1 MHSFKTLL
9 SRFAK
14 DEDASIT
21 MEFVI
26 VTPVMVLWWIGS
38 MVFFDAFEA
47 RSGAARSAYTIAD
60 LISRQ
65 TETTNSYIDT
75 LLVLQNRMRPREPV
89 GTVRVTEIYR
99 DASGDLSVVW
109 SYSTSGLGSALLV
122 DDIPLGI
129 MPILNNE
136 SYVMLIDTTIPYI
149 PLSDIIGI
157 PAQTWNNRIY
167 INPRFTDQIPNP
179 DV

>member
-1 MHSFKTLL
+1 MHALKTIL
-9 SRFAK
+9 SRFIK

-21 MEFVI
+21 VEFVI

-65 TETTNSYIDT
+65 TDTTNDYIDS
-75 LLVLQNRMRPREPV
+75 LLVLQNRMRPREPI
-89 GTVRVTEIYR
+89 GSVRVSELYR
-99 DASGDLSVVW
+99 DASGTLSVVW
-109 SYSTSGLGSALLV
+109 SYATSGQADALLLADV
-122 DDIPLGI
+122 PLVTL
-129 MPILNNE
+129 PIVNNE

-157 PAQTWNNRIY
+157 PAQTWVNRIY
-167 INPRFTDQIPNP
+167 INPRFTDRIPNP

>member
-1 MHSFKTLL
+1 MNAFKALFTQ
-9 SRFAK
+9 FVK

-47 RSGAARSAYTIAD
+47 RSGAARSAYTVAD

-65 TETTNSYIDT
+65 TDTTNAYIDS

-89 GTVRVTEIYR
+89 GSVRVSELYR
-99 DASGDLSVVW
+99 NSDGDLSVIW
-109 SYSTSGLGSALLV
+109 SYSTGGPGYVLELAEVPLTTMPLV
-122 DDIPLGI
+122 E
-129 MPILNNE
+129 NE
-136 SYVMLIDTTIPYI
+136 SYILLVDTTIPYI
-149 PLSDIIGI
+149 PLSDIVGI
-157 PAQTWNNRIY
+157 PAQTWINRIY
-167 INPRFTDQIPNP
+167 INPRFTDQIPNT
-179 DV
+179 DA

>member
-1 MHSFKTLL
+1 MYPLKTLL
-9 SRFAK
+9 SKFIS

-65 TETTNSYIDT
+65 TETTNTYIDS
-75 LLVLQNRMRPREPV
+75 LLTLQNRMRPREPV
-89 GTVRVTEIYR
+89 GTVRVTELYR

-109 SYSTSGLGSALLV
+109 SYATSGPGDALLLV
-122 DDIPLGI
+122 DVPLGTL
-129 MPILNNE
+129 PLLANE
-136 SYVMLIDTTIPYI
+136 SYLMLIDTTIPYI

-157 PAQTWNNRIY
+157 PAQTWVNRIF
-167 INPRFTDQIPNP
+167 INPRFTAQIPNP
-179 DV
+179 DA

>member
-1 MHSFKTLL
+1 MTTAKNFI
-9 SRFAK
+9 SRFIK

-60 LISRQ
+60 IISRQ
-65 TETTNSYIDT
+65 TDTTNAYIDS

-89 GTVRVTEIYR
+89 GTVRVTELYR
-99 DASGDLSVVW
+99 DIAGDLSVVW
-109 SYSTSGLGSALLV
+109 SYATSGPADALLLV
-122 DDIPLGI
+122 DVPLGTL
-129 MPILNNE
+129 PLVNNE
-136 SYVMLIDTTIPYI
+136 SYIMLIDTTIPYI

-157 PAQTWNNRIY
+157 PAQTWVNRIY